1 MEVSLASEMSHI
13 EDLVQHLGKHT
24 MDPHCLPTASEQ
36 VIKDIK
42 GIDYST
48 IVAFKVGKCLFEKVF
63 FYNQFY
69 LDSTIF
75 TGFIKFTEIQCLF
88 N

>member
-1 MEVSLASEMSHI
+1 MSHI
-13 EDLVQHLGKHT
+13 EDLVQNLAKHT
-24 MDPHCLPTASEQ
+24 TDPHFLPTASEQ

-48 IVAFKVGKCLFEKVF
+48 IVAFKVKEEFKNFCLLKKF
-63 FYNQFY
+63 N

-75 TGFIKFTEIQCLF
+75 SRFIKFT
-88 N
+88 